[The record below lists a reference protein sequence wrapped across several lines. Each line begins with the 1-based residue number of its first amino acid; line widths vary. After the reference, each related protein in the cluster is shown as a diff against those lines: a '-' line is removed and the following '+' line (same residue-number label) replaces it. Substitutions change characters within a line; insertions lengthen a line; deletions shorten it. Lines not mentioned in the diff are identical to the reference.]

1 MKDCG
6 RNRSFSLRGF
16 DVAHNLQG
24 LSLAAALNCADAV
37 GKRHSARAFKDQKGN
52 HMVSEI
58 SEFGSAYAAE
68 QLRRSRHPLRRLIKK
83 FYLDRVVRE
92 LRGPTIDFGCG
103 AGQLLARLPAD
114 SVGLEVNPHLVQ
126 ALQQAGMNARLYD
139 AYSDDFSLSQ
149 LEVGRYESFT
159 ISHVLEHFDD
169 TAAVMRKLWRA
180 CARLGVT
187 TVVAV
192 VPGARGYAYDST
204 HKTFVT
210 QAWLR
215 QNGLSECEGFVLD

>member
-1 MKDCG
+1 
-6 RNRSFSLRGF
+6 
-16 DVAHNLQG
+16 
-24 LSLAAALNCADAV
+24 
-37 GKRHSARAFKDQKGN
+37 
-52 HMVSEI
+52 MVSEI
-58 SEFGSAYAAE
+58 LEFGSAYAVE

-83 FYLDRVVRE
+83 FYLDRVLRE

>member
-1 MKDCG
+1 
-6 RNRSFSLRGF
+6 
-16 DVAHNLQG
+16 
-24 LSLAAALNCADAV
+24 
-37 GKRHSARAFKDQKGN
+37 
-52 HMVSEI
+52 MVSEI

-83 FYLDRVVRE
+83 FYLDHVLRE

-126 ALQQAGMNARLYD
+126 TLQQTGMNARLYD

-192 VPGARGYAYDST
+192 VPGAKGYAYDST

-215 QNGLSECEGFVLD
+215 QNGLCECESFVLDKADYFPIDAEAVGNWFVFHELHLVYRRKP

>member
-1 MKDCG
+1 
-6 RNRSFSLRGF
+6 
-16 DVAHNLQG
+16 
-24 LSLAAALNCADAV
+24 
-37 GKRHSARAFKDQKGN
+37 
-52 HMVSEI
+52 
-58 SEFGSAYAAE
+58 
-68 QLRRSRHPLRRLIKK
+68 
-83 FYLDRVVRE
+83 
-92 LRGPTIDFGCG
+92 
-103 AGQLLARLPAD
+103 
-114 SVGLEVNPHLVQ
+114 
-126 ALQQAGMNARLYD
+126 MNARLYD

-192 VPGARGYAYDST
+192 VPGAKGYAYDST

-215 QNGLSECEGFVLD
+215 QNGLSESEGFVLDKADYFPIDAEATPFPTPARSLYGVVSSSSSTIEPSAFISRTRRSGSE